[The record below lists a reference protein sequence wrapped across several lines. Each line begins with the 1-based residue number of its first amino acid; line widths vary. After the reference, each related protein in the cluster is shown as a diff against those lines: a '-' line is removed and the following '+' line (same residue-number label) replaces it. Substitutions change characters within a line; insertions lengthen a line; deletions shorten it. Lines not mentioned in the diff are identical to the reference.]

1 MGGKAMPISRADLV
15 KELLPALEK
24 LFGDEY
30 QRLHQ
35 DGIEYHVRS
44 RYGKYSIY
52 KWEFKDGKRSS
63 STLAKG
69 IDRDLAIGMM
79 KLLKEPT

>member
-1 MGGKAMPISRADLV
+1 MGGKTMPISRADLV

-52 KWEFKDGKRSS
+52 KWVYFNDKRTS

-69 IDRDLAIGMM
+69 LDKETATGMM
-79 KLLKEPT
+79 KLLKDPA

>member
-1 MGGKAMPISRADLV
+1 MPISRQQLV
-15 KELLPALEK
+15 NQLLPALDK

-30 QRLHQ
+30 AKHK
-35 DGIEYHVRS
+35 DGIEYHVRC

-52 KWEFKDGKRSS
+52 KWEFNGGIRT
-63 STLAKG
+63 STTVAKG

-79 KLLKEPT
+79 KLLKDPA